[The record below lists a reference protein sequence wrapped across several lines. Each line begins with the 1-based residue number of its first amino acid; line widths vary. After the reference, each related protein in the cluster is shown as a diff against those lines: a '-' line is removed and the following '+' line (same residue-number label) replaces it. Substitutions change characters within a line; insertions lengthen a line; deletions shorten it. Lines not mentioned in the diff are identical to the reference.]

1 MRFSQGQKLID
12 FLRGKNS
19 SSSDVK
25 SIMNKI
31 TKELVNNGYK
41 INEEENII
49 ITPNNVKFY
58 DNSSLYAIFEDFYKK
73 EYGIILNDNSI
84 FIDVGLNTATTSLY
98 FATMENIKQIY
109 AFEPFIPTY
118 NCALENINLN
128 PELAKKITTFDIG
141 LDKENKEIKMPY
153 NINQSGCMSSV
164 YNPFEMNKTLCKEAE
179 SIETLKI
186 RDAAEILTPIIN
198 KHYNKELIILKID
211 TEGSEFNIFESM
223 DKENLFTKIDIVML
237 EYHYKSPEILEE
249 TLLRNNFTVT
259 YTPRVIKTE
268 VGMIFAFKN
277 KCIK

>member
-109 AFEPFIPTY
+109 AFEPFIP
-118 NCALENINLN
+118 NGKC
-128 PELAKKITTFDIG
+128 LAIFSLAVS
-141 LDKENKEIKMPY
+141 LDFK
-153 NINQSGCMSSV
+153 SSV
-164 YNPFEMNKTLCKEAE
+164 RATKFVYLNWFAIGFVN
-179 SIETLKI
+179 
-186 RDAAEILTPIIN
+186 ILF
-198 KHYNKELIILKID
+198 ILK
-211 TEGSEFNIFESM
+211 NY
-223 DKENLFTKIDIVML
+223 LV
-237 EYHYKSPEILEE
+237 
-249 TLLRNNFTVT
+249 
-259 YTPRVIKTE
+259 VI
-268 VGMIFAFKN
+268 
-277 KCIK
+277 